1 MNFKKLSLLACV
13 FMIGCKSIPATT
25 MPNEIAVSASANFY
39 SIISTDGVPG
49 AIKAI
54 KACYD
59 GAKERDNY
67 LFCLSMDIQGQ
78 RFDDAMSKRT
88 NQSGDSYFA
97 AQNFEQRL
105 MLLERWYPSKSQL
118 DYVLKQVMAGL
129 EQGTKNEVARVEG
142 LQKNK

>member
-1 MNFKKLSLLACV
+1 MHLKKLSVLACV
-13 FMIGCKSIPATT
+13 FMIGCKSMPVTT

-39 SIISTDGVPG
+39 SIISTDAVPG

-88 NQSGDSYFA
+88 NLPGDTYFA
-97 AQNFEQRL
+97 PENFENRL
-105 MLLERWYPSKSQL
+105 MLLQRWYPSKSQL
-118 DYVLKQVMAGL
+118 DYVLKQIMAGL

-142 LQKNK
+142 LKKT